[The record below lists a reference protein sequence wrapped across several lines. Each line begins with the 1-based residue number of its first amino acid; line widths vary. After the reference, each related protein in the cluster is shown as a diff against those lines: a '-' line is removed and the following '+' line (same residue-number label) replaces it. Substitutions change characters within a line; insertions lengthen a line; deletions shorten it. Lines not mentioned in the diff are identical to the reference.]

1 MKDLSEKYESLENT
15 IINLNE
21 ALTGA
26 RKEII
31 RLQGENGVET
41 ERANNYYEM
50 YQNLCLEK
58 ERRES
63 AMSSEINELKN
74 QLRYIGLEKDQLSKM
89 LKVQNVND
97 DRMSSKK
104 KYFIIK
110 FRRFPYSSNVDLYF
124 CNSSFK

>member
-110 FRRFPYSSNVDLYF
+110 FRRFP
-124 CNSSFK
+124 